1 MNLLQREASLEAY
14 EEFMSQLKDDKRLIT
29 IIEDN
34 DIDIDDVF

>member
-1 MNLLQREASLEAY
+1 MNLLQREASLEAC